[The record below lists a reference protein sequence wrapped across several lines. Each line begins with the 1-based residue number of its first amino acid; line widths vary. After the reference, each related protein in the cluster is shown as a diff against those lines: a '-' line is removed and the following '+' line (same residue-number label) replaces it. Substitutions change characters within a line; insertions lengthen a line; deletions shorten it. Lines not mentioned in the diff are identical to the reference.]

1 MRSEGCRGQGTSA
14 YTCTGSGLVRSL
26 TRPRTQPAGQRWA
39 DSGRP
44 GLLPLATD
52 GAGASPPGTGRTPQT
67 CWAPSLDSR
76 PLELGLA
83 TRPRRGVAVQSWP
96 GGLWAGGGRT
106 TWANG
111 QAADRAWKVAAH
123 TETGR
128 GCGETSVGC
137 RSRASCCFF
146 KRIRPGSRILGATPA
161 HPIPSRPHGDPARG
175 GLGRGHLAESGAQ
188 STGRGGVE
196 RSSH

>member
-1 MRSEGCRGQGTSA
+1 MQGTRDLSLYLHGLWPCEVTHSPTNAAGWAALGRQWPPRASA
-14 YTCTGSGLVRSL
+14 
-26 TRPRTQPAGQRWA
+26 AGHR
-39 DSGRP
+39 R
-44 GLLPLATD
+44 
-52 GAGASPPGTGRTPQT
+52 AGASPPGTRRTPQT
-67 CWAPSLDSR
+67 CWAPSLDNR

-83 TRPRRGVAVQSWP
+83 TCPRRGVAVRSWP
-96 GGLWAGGGRT
+96 GGPWAGGGRT

-111 QAADRAWKVAAH
+111 QAADRVWKVAAH
-123 TETGR
+123 AETGR

-175 GLGRGHLAESGAQ
+175 GLGRGRLAESGAQ